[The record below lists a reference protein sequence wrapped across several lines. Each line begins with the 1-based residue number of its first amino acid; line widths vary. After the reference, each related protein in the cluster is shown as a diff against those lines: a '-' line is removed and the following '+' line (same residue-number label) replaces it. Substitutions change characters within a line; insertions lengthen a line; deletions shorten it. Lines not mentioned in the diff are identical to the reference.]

1 MTTMDDTYD
10 DGLVH
15 GHNWASEPSI
25 PASGTKLTAPESA
38 APLSAS
44 PAEEFFDDGL
54 VHGHDWARG

>member
-1 MTTMDDTYD
+1 MDDTYD

-15 GHNWASEPSI
+15 GHNWAAEPSI
-25 PASGTKLTAPESA
+25 PAGGTKLMGGEAASPASA
-38 APLSAS
+38 A